1 MKKVLIV
8 SPFYNGLY
16 KYARPL
22 YETFSNEM
30 SSEFEFK
37 HIGNPHMTFDI
48 DEIESTANKLADEIV
63 DYKPDII
70 HYNYG
75 TYDIEQLLP
84 YLVEKRGYHCTK
96 ILTYHSLQLDIFKK
110 IEVPKYDE
118 IVNEYMGK
126 MDGYVFFTEYA
137 RKIFYEKYP
146 ESKKEYVIAFHP
158 ATHLENHVSDEVKEK
173 YDKEFNISRD
183 KSITTLLGYPSHW
196 KDTRPVIELIEEFKD
211 VNFVVG
217 GPWWVE
223 KFTKENENFNIN
235 KYSNLTII
243 NRELEFD
250 EFNYMIDLGVGI
262 FPYKFYRSF
271 QGSGLLPNYL
281 YRGINTIVND
291 FEPLREYKSECID
304 FYNKEELIKGF
315 KEVISNPAVKKDTR
329 FSYIEHANIISD
341 LYRRF

>member
-16 KYARPL
+16 KYAKPL
-22 YETFSNEM
+22 YDTFLNDYSNEY
-30 SSEFEFK
+30 EFK

-48 DEIESTANKLADEIV
+48 NEIEETANKLADEIV
-63 DYKPDII
+63 EYKPDII

-84 YLVEKRGYHCTK
+84 YLVEKRGYECIK

-110 IEVPKYDE
+110 IEIPKYDE
-118 IVNEYMGK
+118 IVNDYMGK
-126 MDGYVFFTEYA
+126 MDGYVFFTEYGK
-137 RKIFYEKYP
+137 KIFYDKYP
-146 ESKKEYVIAFHP
+146 DSKKEYVIAYHP
-158 ATHLENHVSDEVKEK
+158 ATHLDNHVSSKKQLEYDEQ
-173 YDKEFNISRD
+173 FGIRRD
-183 KSITTLLGYPSHW
+183 KPIATLLGYPSHW
-196 KDTRPVIELIEEFKD
+196 KDSKPVLQLIEHFKD
-211 VNFVVG
+211 VNFVVA
-217 GPWWVE
+217 GPWWKE
-223 KFTKENENFNIN
+223 KFTKENENFNVDKYLNLIIIN
-235 KYSNLTII
+235 K
-243 NRELEFD
+243 ELDYE

-291 FEPLREYKSECID
+291 FEPLKEYKKECIN
-304 FYNKEELIKGF
+304 FYNQDELFGEFQKIINTPN
-315 KEVISNPAVKKDTR
+315 VQKDKR
-329 FSYIEHANIISD
+329 FSYKEHANIIEK